1 MPALAS
7 ECNPMCR
14 KFEARMVRRLRHV
27 AARYVTVAR
36 MVLARLLPNAEKAGN
51 SIRDAWDRLHN
62 LPGGTQMFSRLVGM
76 MAPYTGSIGASIV
89 ELERGRSRVLL
100 RDRRSIR
107 NHLSC
112 VHAIALANLAELAGN
127 IVVAYSLPDDARFI
141 VGGLSIEYVKK
152 ARGALTATC
161 EIEVPSSSERAE
173 LEVPVTISNA
183 QGEVVARATL
193 HTVIGPKKR

>member
-1 MPALAS
+1 
-7 ECNPMCR
+7 
-14 KFEARMVRRLRHV
+14 
-27 AARYVTVAR
+27 

-51 SIRDAWDRLHN
+51 SIRDAWDRLHT

-89 ELERGRSRVLL
+89 ELERGRARVML

-107 NHLSC
+107 NHLRC
-112 VHAIALANLAELAGN
+112 IHAIALANLAELAGN

-152 ARGALTATC
+152 ARGTVTATC
-161 EIEVPSSSERAE
+161 EIEVPNSNRRAE
-173 LEVPVTISNA
+173 LQVPVVIRNA
-183 QGEVVARATL
+183 QDEIVARATL
-193 HTVIGPKKR
+193 NTVIGPKKR